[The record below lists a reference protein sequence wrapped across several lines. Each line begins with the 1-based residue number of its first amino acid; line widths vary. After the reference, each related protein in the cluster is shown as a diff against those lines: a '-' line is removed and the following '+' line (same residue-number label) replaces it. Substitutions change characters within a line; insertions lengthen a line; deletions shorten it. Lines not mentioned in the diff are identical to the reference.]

1 MRKAQFKK
9 AGEKKEKPEKG
20 SEMSS
25 SADADMD
32 VDDGNGTHADT
43 GDRSL
48 EEVDRVVR
56 LAKLSPEDLLP
67 ATQALQF
74 GTRLLDPSRLLL
86 LEVEGAQ
93 AEAIQ
98 EGQQLVLRGRPED
111 GVMVGETIFC
121 MGN

>member
-9 AGEKKEKPEKG
+9 AGEKKEKG

-25 SADADMD
+25 TADADMD
-32 VDDGNGTHADT
+32 VDDGNGA
-43 GDRSL
+43 RSL

-67 ATQALQF
+67 ATQALKF

-121 MGN
+121 TGN